1 MNHSSAVVFISKR
14 LISIR
19 KAHCVQI
26 KFILDVAAVS
36 KANLLKMEKMKI
48 FNVSAHARKKFCF
61 RSMASNVCLLVVSVI
76 ISLKSWNIM
85 EQLKIISLKLF
96 ATVSFL
102 LNQTSQTSRKL
113 LCLQNARIPLKNVF
127 HFLFP
132 TPKDLFL
139 ASFLIWNLFILFQME
154 IICKSFDS

>member
-1 MNHSSAVVFISKR
+1 MKHSSAAVFISKR

-19 KAHCVQI
+19 KAHSWCGCRKQNKLV
-26 KFILDVAAVS
+26 KNW
-36 KANLLKMEKMKI
+36 KNEN

-113 LCLQNARIPLKNVF
+113 LCLQNARIPLKKVF
-127 HFLFP
+127 HVLFP
-132 TPKDLFL
+132 TPQDLFL